1 MSKIT
6 VIGAGSVGATIAND
20 LMIQGI
26 ASEIVLID
34 VNKQKAFG
42 EAMDI
47 YQGAPFCSPTIVRS
61 GDYDAASGSDIVI
74 ITSGLPRK
82 AGQSR
87 LELAQA
93 NVNIIK
99 DIAPQITAAAPDA
112 IYIIVSNPVDV
123 LTYVF
128 HKISGVPES
137 HIIGSGTILDTS
149 RLQSTLAKRFCISPK
164 NVHAHVYG
172 EHGDSSFVPWSLVHI
187 ANNHIDSYKE
197 HSPDCDRI
205 KWNQDYEEIEQFVK
219 TSGAQVIKN
228 KGATFYAVAMSV
240 CHLCKCVQSTAG
252 TALTVSTM
260 MHGEYGVSDV
270 CLSTLALVDN
280 QGVRG
285 KILNQLTDGEIDK
298 LRASAEK
305 LKKEYSVREPNMSI
319 AVSPCEVETDAMTD
333 GDREMLLDLM
343 TLLPDGLRSTHQT
356 FEHTLGS
363 TSNVGVLETRQDEVE
378 LAVTIRST
386 DTKRFYNYQ
395 QLKRLC
401 ARLGVKTELICELP
415 EWEYSVSDEW
425 MEMLRKMYP
434 EYPPYYLGGTG
445 EIGFFTT
452 RIPGLNAVSLTPNA
466 FNCHSTQEYLSIREC
481 RYFYDKM
488 VELLEKMKDM

>member
-6 VIGAGSVGATIAND
+6 VIGAGNVGATIAND

-34 VNKQKAFG
+34 INRPKAFG
-42 EAMDI
+42 EALDI
-47 YQGAPFCSPTIVRS
+47 YQGVPYCAPAIVRS
-61 GDYDAASGSDIVI
+61 GDYPAAADSDIVI
-74 ITSGLPRK
+74 ITSGMPRK

-87 LELAQA
+87 LELAQV
-93 NVNIIK
+93 NVNIMK
-99 DIAPQITAAAPDA
+99 DIASKIVPVAPNA
-112 IYIIVSNPVDV
+112 LYVIVSNPVDV

-128 HKISGVPES
+128 HKVSGVPQN

-149 RLQSTLAKRFCISPK
+149 RLQSALAKRFYISPK

-187 ANNHIDSYKE
+187 ANNHIDSYKA
-197 HSPDCDRI
+197 HSPDGDRI
-205 KWNQDYEEIEQFVK
+205 KWEQNYEEIEQFVK

-305 LKKEYSVREPNMSI
+305 LKDVIRQ
-319 AVSPCEVETDAMTD
+319 VE
-333 GDREMLLDLM
+333 
-343 TLLPDGLRSTHQT
+343 
-356 FEHTLGS
+356 
-363 TSNVGVLETRQDEVE
+363 
-378 LAVTIRST
+378 I
-386 DTKRFYNYQ
+386 
-395 QLKRLC
+395 
-401 ARLGVKTELICELP
+401 
-415 EWEYSVSDEW
+415 
-425 MEMLRKMYP
+425 
-434 EYPPYYLGGTG
+434 
-445 EIGFFTT
+445 
-452 RIPGLNAVSLTPNA
+452 
-466 FNCHSTQEYLSIREC
+466 
-481 RYFYDKM
+481 
-488 VELLEKMKDM
+488 